1 MQVYDNLEVLLNG
14 FMQQYLMWGNEGFAT
29 VKDTGNEDF
38 IDRLPN
44 GLLLALRDMDVL
56 RIQGYAI
63 MMLFVSNISLIV
75 LLWFLFRN
83 GKSGHRNHVDQA
95 SFVGRE
101 SELNGSGWSSYLP
114 KGNDRLRI
122 EFDYDLEDQ
131 HDKKKQHMLQM
142 NLRADD
148 KWVIFK
154 KWFNE
159 MYPAFYPQLIERYP
173 DLTQCELRLLSLM
186 KFKLNN
192 KEMALR
198 LGISMEGVKKSKQ
211 RLRKKTN
218 IDLEELVA

>member
-1 MQVYDNLEVLLNG
+1 MKVYDSLGELLNRIG
-14 FMQQYLMWGNEGFAT
+14 QQYQEWGNKGFAT
-29 VKDTGNEDF
+29 LTDVSSEGGVHL
-38 IDRLPN
+38 LPKEQF
-44 GLLLALRDMDVL
+44 LALHDMDVL

-75 LLWFLFRN
+75 LLWFLFRS
-83 GKSGHRNHVDQA
+83 GKSGQRNGVDRA

-101 SELNGSGWSSYLP
+101 DEFTGNGWSSYLP
-114 KGNDRLRI
+114 QGNDKLRI
-122 EFDYDLEDQ
+122 EFDYDFQDQ
-131 HDKKKQHMLQM
+131 QEKRKQHMLQM

-159 MYPAFYPQLIERYP
+159 IYPDFYPVLTERYP

-211 RLRKKTN
+211 RLRKKTS
-218 IDLEELVA
+218 IDLDELVA